1 MSSAASVES
10 LSRPWH
16 EGLTAKALA
25 SSDRQLHGMG
35 LRRLRGL
42 CPHRGASL
50 RPARAAS
57 AGGVEVG
64 AGWAGIAIGITL
76 LGWGIGGVIG
86 GTMADY
92 IGRKRMMVY
101 SVLLYGIL
109 SGITALST
117 SFWMLAGLRFLTGL
131 ALGSEWSTGVSMV
144 AETWPDRARPKG
156 AGLLQSGFGWGTL
169 LAALI
174 WWGLSRYNFL
184 GPQTWR
190 LMFVV
195 GAIPAL
201 FTLYIRRAI
210 DESERWQKAV
220 REQRWAAT
228 EQASDMVTK
237 PSRRPFSLAEI
248 FRERESRKRVLLA
261 FLMSLATM
269 VGWWAISSWLP
280 VYHAGT
286 GTGPG
291 IRQSRGVG
299 RARRPLLYQRRRGCL
314 FDLGVRG
321 GRHRAQDVPVPHL
334 RRRAGDDAGHLPV
347 DTLRRAHDVCCLHQ
361 RLLHPG
367 LCLLLDGHLPGRTVF
382 QFRAFDRFGV
392 RVQRHPLDRMGVPHH
407 RGNHDPALRRH
418 PAGSHDSRADL
429 YSGIV
434 RPLVRTRDPGQA
446 SAGLKLF
453 RRSFFQRMGGIQIE
467 VQFQHV
473 DPRLAQEAELP
484 AFGVLGHQAPQLVL
498 AHAALAGHA
507 RDLESAAAGVM
518 SGSRPEAEVV
528 TRSTGTGL
536 PGFSACKVATS
547 CFTRSMSFWLV
558 GPRFEPPELAAS

>member
-1 MSSAASVES
+1 MSSMASAKS
-10 LSRPWH
+10 FSRPWH
-16 EGLTAKALA
+16 EGLTAKHWRVLLA
-25 SSDRQLHGMG
+25 SFLGWVFDGYEAYALIVALPFA
-35 LRRLRGL
+35 LRALL
-42 CPHRGASL
+42 T
-50 RPARAAS
+50 PAQMKS
-57 AGGVEVG
+57 APV
-64 AGWAGIAIGITL
+64 WAGTAIGITL
-76 LGWGIGGVIG
+76 LGWGIGGVVG

-101 SVLLYGIL
+101 SVLIYGIL
-109 SGITALST
+109 SGLTALST
-117 SFWMLAGLRFLTGL
+117 SFAMLAALRFLTGL

-174 WWGLSRYNFL
+174 WWGLSHFNFL

-280 VYHAGT
+280 VYTQGLARGA
-286 GTGPG
+286 G
-291 IRQSRGVG
+291 IRQSCGLG
-299 RARRPLLYQRRRGCL
+299 RARRPLLYQRGGGCL
-314 FDLGVRG
+314 FDLWVRG
-321 GRHRAQDVPVPHL
+321 GCHRPQDVPVSHL
-334 RRRAGDDAGHLPV
+334 CRGAGGDSGHLSL
-347 DTLRRAHDVCCLHQ
+347 DALGRTHDVGRRHQ

-367 LCLLLDGHLPGRTVF
+367 MRLLLDGDLPGRAVLEF
-382 QFRAFDRFGV
+382 GALDGIGV
-392 RVQRHPLDRMGVPHH
+392 RVQCHAFDRLGVSHH
-407 RGNHDPALRRH
+407 RRDDHPALWRNL
-418 PAGSHDSRADL
+418 AGGDYSRDDL
-429 YSGIV
+429 CCGTSC
-434 RPLVRTRDPGQA
+434 PLVRSRDEGQTAAAMKQGVDTRGG
-446 SAGLKLF
+446 SA
-453 RRSFFQRMGGIQIE
+453 
-467 VQFQHV
+467 
-473 DPRLAQEAELP
+473 P
-484 AFGVLGHQAPQLVL
+484 AGVLLAEGDQPHQGDAKHNQN
-498 AHAALAGHA
+498 GQ
-507 RDLESAAAGVM
+507 S
-518 SGSRPEAEVV
+518 
-528 TRSTGTGL
+528 
-536 PGFSACKVATS
+536 
-547 CFTRSMSFWLV
+547 
-558 GPRFEPPELAAS
+558 